1 MPSFPA
7 RIGDPNRTSRPQDR
21 TRIGTPCPLRSP
33 GSAAQTERLSTA
45 MKDAIS
51 SVEAELPNAD
61 TSMWRW
67 TLTWLGGHPVAELED
82 GTIVRED
89 YDGSVVVTAEDLDL

>member
-1 MPSFPA
+1 MDL
-7 RIGDPNRTSRPQDR
+7 G
-21 TRIGTPCPLRSP
+21 TRWSVGAEPP
-33 GSAAQTERLSTA
+33 GRLSDA

-51 SVEAELPNAD
+51 GVEAQLADVD

-67 TLTWLGGHPVAELED
+67 TLTWLERHPVAELED

-89 YDGSVVVTAEDLDL
+89 YDGSVVVTAEELDL